1 MQLSRRQ
8 VFGLAAGMTAAG
20 LTAASPAAGADVY
33 DTLRKRAVELI
44 VGGPFEASDADYRQA
59 LDAMDVELGG
69 FWQALDR
76 APARTSLWPDLPLTA
91 TDAVNANLSLN
102 RLRQLAIGWSTT
114 GAELHANADVA
125 SAVVDGLAFVYQH
138 RYNESAR
145 EVGNWWNWEIG
156 GPRALAQTCLI
167 LFDQVP
173 AAALA
178 NYLNVITKFVPNPDR
193 RTNAP
198 TVVETGANRMDKC
211 LIIAL
216 SGILGRDGDRLAQ
229 ARDGLSDTRD
239 GGKNS
244 IFQYVESGD
253 GIYRD
258 GSFVQHGN
266 IPYVGTYG
274 NVLLGDMAYLS
285 ALLAGSPWEI
295 TDPHQN
301 VVLDA
306 VTASFAPFI
315 TNGRMMDCVR
325 GRAISRDYESDHKDG
340 HAVVASM
347 LMLAAGA
354 PAAYSSTFR
363 ALAKGWI
370 LRDTA
375 DPYLR
380 WATVPQIGLAKQIL
394 ADQAVAAAPEP
405 SYHRQFAYQ
414 DRIVH
419 RRPSW
424 SFSLGLSS
432 ARTARYEA
440 GNAENLHGWY
450 LGDGVTYFYDRD
462 LGQFSDGFWP
472 TVDAYRL
479 PGITVQT
486 TPRTRADEGGWVQPV
501 GSNTWVG
508 GTTDGDLGAVGMDLR
523 SYDKAL
529 VAKKSWF
536 CLDDAVIALG
546 AGITRTGATPTSVES
561 IVDNR
566 NLHSGSNQLLLDG
579 RAVDRGR
586 FPHAHWAHLHGIGGY
601 AFGSGAAINVLRES
615 RTGAWFDIDQG
626 ADTSGSKDPLTRN
639 YLTLWFDHGIDPV
652 DAAYSYAVLPGAS
665 IAETMR
671 WSAVLP
677 MSIAANSP
685 VVQAIRRPGLSMAN
699 FWTAGS
705 VDRLVSSGPASVLLR
720 RNGAKLT
727 LAVADPSRT
736 QESVTLHLP
745 CPVRRIESGDQSV
758 TLVRARPFAELR
770 IATGGSNGRTH
781 KVVLS

>member
-8 VFGLAAGMTAAG
+8 MLGLAAGMTAAG
-20 LTAASPAAGADVY
+20 FTGPAAASDVY

-44 VGGPFEASDADYRQA
+44 VGGPFEATDTDYRTA
-59 LDAMDVELGG
+59 LDTMDLELAGY
-69 FWQALDR
+69 WQALDQTSG
-76 APARTSLWPDLPLTA
+76 RTSLWPDLPLTA
-91 TDAVNANLSLN
+91 ADAVNANVSLN

-114 GAELHANADVA
+114 GAGLHAKAEVA
-125 SAVVDGLAFVYQH
+125 AAVVSGLDFVYQR

-145 EVGNWWNWEIG
+145 ETGNWWNWEIG
-156 GPRALAQTCLI
+156 SPRALAQSCLL
-167 LFDQVP
+167 LFDQLP

-178 NYLNVITKFVPNPDR
+178 NYLKVIARFVPDPDR

-216 SGILGRDGDRLAQ
+216 NGILGRDANRLAQ

-239 GGKNS
+239 AGKNS

-258 GSFVQHGN
+258 GSFIQHGN
-266 IPYVGTYG
+266 IAYVGTYG
-274 NVLLGDMAYLS
+274 NVLLGGMAYLS
-285 ALLAGSPWEI
+285 ALLAGTDWEI
-295 TDPHQN
+295 ADPNRN

-306 VTASFAPFI
+306 VAASFAPFI

-325 GRAISRDYESDHKDG
+325 GRAISRWYESDHDDG
-340 HAVVASM
+340 RAVVASM

-354 PAAYSSTFR
+354 PAAYASTFR

-370 LRDTA
+370 VRDTA
-375 DPYLR
+375 EPYLR
-380 WATVPQIGLAKQIL
+380 KATVPQISLAKRIL
-394 ADQAVAAAPEP
+394 ADATVVATPEP
-405 SYHRQFAYQ
+405 SYHRQFSRQ

-424 SFSLGLSS
+424 SFSIGLSS

-440 GNAENLHGWY
+440 GNAENLRGWY

-472 TVDAYRL
+472 TVNSYRL
-479 PGITVQT
+479 PGTTVQT
-486 TPRTRADEGGWVQPV
+486 TPRTRADEGGWVQPL
-501 GSNTWVG
+501 GANTWVG
-508 GTTDGDLGAVGMDLR
+508 GTTDGQLGAVGMDLR
-523 SYDKAL
+523 SSDKAL
-529 VAKKSWF
+529 GAKKSWF
-536 CLDDAVIALG
+536 CLDDAVVALG
-546 AGITRTGATPTSVES
+546 AGITRAGGSPTSVES

-566 NLHSGSNQLLLDG
+566 NLHTGSNQLLVDG
-579 RAVDRGR
+579 RAVDGGR
-586 FPHAHWAHLHGIGGY
+586 FPRAHWAHLHGIGGY
-601 AFGSGAAINVLRES
+601 AFGTGGINVLREA

-671 WSAVLP
+671 WAVLLP
-677 MSIAANSP
+677 MSIAANSA
-685 VVQAIRRPGLSMAN
+685 VVQAIRRPGLLMAN

-705 VDRLVSSGPASVLLR
+705 VDRLIASGPASVLLR
-720 RNGAKLT
+720 RTGAKVT
-727 LAVADPSRT
+727 LAVSDPSRT
-736 QESVTLHLP
+736 QETVTVHLP
-745 CPVRRIESGDQSV
+745 HPVRRIESGDASV
-758 TLVRARPFAELR
+758 TLVRARPYAELR
-770 IATGGSNGRTH
+770 IATGGSYGRTH
-781 KVVLS
+781 KAVLS